1 VFCVL
6 LPYLNQTMSAL
17 SIPFKFY
24 FPPTTATS
32 FPPSQTKPL
41 NFTFQ
46 RRTRTPTKTACAASE
61 NPKQRQNPKKNRT
74 EAKTETTSDD
84 VEKGIDPAGFLAK
97 RGISH
102 KAFALFLRERHEI
115 WKI

>member
-1 VFCVL
+1 
-6 LPYLNQTMSAL
+6 MSTL

-41 NFTFQ
+41 NLTFQ
-46 RRTRTPTKTACAASE
+46 RRTRTATITACAASE
-61 NPKQRQNPKKNRT
+61 NPKQRPKPKKNQAET
-74 EAKTETTSDD
+74 KTETTSDD
-84 VEKGIDPAGFLAK
+84 AEKGIDPAGFLAK